1 MRQDPPRDPPDR
13 PSRRETP
20 RPERPFDR
28 LLRRRPERDPAP
40 IIIGGTI
47 AFLAV
52 VIVLVFVASSVLGGD
67 DNGGGGGGTIDIA
80 PGISGRLAQI
90 PALPPGLQAV
100 SQYIEFELANE
111 NSPAVIGLPLSET
124 IDDASALG
132 FYTFLSGRWQR
143 QVDASLVSGGRVAEG
158 DFPSVPDNLAV
169 LRVVS
174 QAYVAAGSIPSGSTV
189 HPEAQ
194 LNILSPRD
202 FSPAGDGSVQGSAT
216 SLDLPATIEVM
227 PTIVG
232 SGTDAAAVVDSILA
246 NDDLRSAHVEAVVSL
261 VRSGSYA
268 GVDLE
273 YASVDAKLEAQFTEF
288 VQSLAD
294 ALHAEGAKLSLTL
307 PPPTGQGQAYDW
319 AELGQAADLI
329 RILPIANPV
338 TYWEAMPEAMNRLV
352 EDVDPAKV
360 LLVLSPFSVEAVGD
374 VVRPLGYLQAM
385 VVAGEAAVREPEN
398 PNEIEPGSTV
408 KLVATNLDQ
417 AEGASTLSWV
427 DEAAAVSFAP
437 GGTESRRIYI
447 ENAFSFG
454 FKLELVQA
462 YGLAGVSVSD
472 ASAESDV
479 PDIWP
484 VVNGLIESATVT
496 LARPNESTLLPIWQA
511 PSGGDLGAG
520 AGTTATWIPS
530 EAGLFDIVLVVSDGV
545 RRFGRETSVSVN
557 EPDAPDTTA
566 TPIVTFAPEETPTPT
581 PGEET
586 PTPTPATGVF
596 VEVGLLADGD
606 DEDGSGDPKFSNDE
620 LTSPGSFVTYL
631 VTFDNDSDVEVT
643 IASYSDNTYADI
655 VCNDVTTGEDV
666 LGLALGPDDGDGPG
680 LIDGGSDEIQ
690 CTYTVTAPE
699 LAGEVVQNT
708 ITGSVQAESGDIDAD
723 QDNAKVTTIDPS
735 TPTPTP

>member
-1 MRQDPPRDPPDR
+1 M
-13 PSRRETP
+13 
-20 RPERPFDR
+20 
-28 LLRRRPERDPAP
+28 AIV
-40 IIIGGTI
+40 II
-47 AFLAV
+47 
-52 VIVLVFVASSVLGGD
+52 LVFVASSILGGGD
-67 DNGGGGGGTIDIA
+67 NDNGDGTIEIA
-80 PGISGRLAQI
+80 PGIIGRLAQI

-100 SQYIEFELANE
+100 SQYIEFELENE
-111 NSPAVIGLPLSET
+111 NSPALIGLPLSET
-124 IDDASALG
+124 IDDGSTLG
-132 FYTFLSGRWQR
+132 FYTFLNGRWQR
-143 QVDASLVSGGRVAEG
+143 QVDASLVTEGGVPTAEG
-158 DFPSVPDNLAV
+158 DFPAVPDNLAV

-174 QAYVAAGSIPSGSTV
+174 QAYIAAGSIPSGSTV
-189 HPEAQ
+189 HPDAQ

-202 FSPAGDGSVQGSAT
+202 FSPAGDGSVLGSAT
-216 SLDLPATIEVM
+216 SLELPATIEIM
-227 PTIVG
+227 PTIIG
-232 SGTDAAAVVDSILA
+232 SGTDTAEVVDSILA
-246 NDDLRSAHVEAVVSL
+246 SEELRSAHADAIVSL
-261 VRSGSYA
+261 VVEGDYA
-268 GVDLE
+268 GIDLE
-273 YASVDAKLEAQFTEF
+273 YASVDTNLGAQFTEF

-294 ALHAEGAKLSLTL
+294 ALHVEGAKLSLTL
-307 PPPTGQGQAYDW
+307 PPPTGQGQAYEW
-319 AELGQAADLI
+319 GELGQAADFI

-338 TYWEAMPEAMNRLV
+338 TYWEEMPEAMSRLV

-385 VVAGEAAVREPEN
+385 VVAGEAAIREPEN

-417 AEGASTLSWV
+417 GEGASTLSWL
-427 DEAAAVSFAP
+427 DDAAAVSFAP

-462 YGLAGVSVSD
+462 YALAGVSVSD

-479 PDIWP
+479 PDVWP
-484 VVNGLIESATVT
+484 VVNGLVESATVT
-496 LARPNESTLLPIWQA
+496 LARPNDNTLLPLWQA

-520 AGTTATWIPS
+520 AGTTAIWTSS
-530 EAGLFDIVLVVSDGV
+530 EAGLFEIVLVVSDGV
-545 RRFGRETSVSVN
+545 RRFGREIIVTVG
-557 EPDAPDTTA
+557 ELDAPDTTS
-566 TPIVTFAPEETPTPT
+566 TPIVTFAPDETLEPT

-586 PTPTPATGVF
+586 PTPTPLPATGVF

-643 IASYSDNTYADI
+643 ITSYSDNTYADV
-655 VCNDVTTGEDV
+655 VCRDVTTGEDV
-666 LGLALGPDDGDGPG
+666 LGLTLGADDGDGPG

-699 LAGEVVQNT
+699 LGGEVVQNT
-708 ITGSVQAESGDIDAD
+708 ITGSVQSASGDIDAD
-723 QDNAKVTTIDPS
+723 QDGAMVTTIEPS